1 MYNYNYSKND
11 DATAALGCFG
21 VIVLFILLI
30 VISPFIGFCEGWV
43 TGWLIKVTFGDT
55 MIKGLGLLGLNI
67 AKESLPLVCG
77 TLGVVGSF
85 FKSTTIN
92 RKKD

>member
-1 MYNYNYSKND
+1 M
-11 DATAALGCFG
+11 
-21 VIVLFILLI
+21 VR
-30 VISPFIGFCEGWV
+30 
-43 TGWLIKVTFGDT
+43 
-55 MIKGLGLLGLNI
+55 GLGVLGLNI
-67 AKESLPLVCG
+67 AKDSLPLVCG

>member
-1 MYNYNYSKND
+1 MYNYSKYD
-11 DATAALGCFG
+11 DTTTALGCFG
-21 VIVLFILLI
+21 VIVPFVILIL
-30 VISPFIGFCEGWV
+30 VSPFIGFCSGWV
-43 TGWLIKVTFGDT
+43 TGWIIKVTFGDT

-77 TLGVVGSF
+77 TLGVIGSF
-85 FKSTTIN
+85 FKSTTVN

>member
-1 MYNYNYSKND
+1 MYNYNKND
-11 DATAALGCFG
+11 NTTVALGCFG
-21 VIVLFILLI
+21 VIVLAILLI
-30 VISPFIGFCEGWV
+30 LASPFIGFCCGWV
-43 TGWLIKVTFGDT
+43 TGWIIKVTFGDT
-55 MIKGLGLLGLNI
+55 MIQGLGLLGLNI